1 LSTVTMEQAL
11 VTFVAEA
18 RELLARMEAVLLAC
32 EQSGPQ
38 DDTVSELFRSAH
50 TIKGAAGL
58 FGLDEIVAFTH
69 VVETS
74 LDRVRSGIVAL
85 SGSLITVLLDC
96 ADHVGA
102 LIERIGSDPPLVNAA
117 PDPRAQELIARLAA
131 ICNPVSGPTDQGN
144 LTRSSVP
151 AVPAVTSGP
160 PSADTL
166 SDTWHLSLR
175 LNPDILRNGM
185 DPVSLLRYLSTIGT
199 ITAVQLVSEAL
210 PDPDSMD
217 PESCYVGFEIALRST
232 ADKARIES
240 VFEFVQEGSRI
251 RILPPRSRVDDYV
264 ELLHAQSNGDARL
277 GELLVRCGTLTA
289 RELEEA
295 LDAQKRDR
303 PATQRPLGEVL
314 INRGVVQAPVVEA
327 ALAKQ
332 SQKRETRT
340 TGVDGGSLRI
350 EAGKLDQL
358 IELIAQLTVCGST
371 VDLLAGRA
379 GNNELREA
387 GSRFG
392 RLVEDVRS
400 AALQLRMVPIGS
412 VFSRF
417 QRIVRDL
424 SRELGKDIRLEV
436 SGADTELDKVLIEQ
450 INDPLLHLVRN
461 AMDHG
466 IEPAATRLL
475 QGKSAHG
482 VVHLAA
488 YRDAGNIVIEVRDD
502 GAGINRSKVLEKAR
516 RQGLLALQ
524 ETPADSE
531 ILNLI
536 LQPGFSTADVVTNLS
551 GRGVGMDVVK
561 RNIEQLRG
569 ALEIESREHL
579 GTTFRIRLPL
589 TLAIID
595 GFLLRVGGI
604 SYVVPLELV
613 EECVELDTSMVTGG
627 YLSLREE
634 PLPLLPLYEAF
645 GHSGPRAR
653 RRGIIVT
660 RWGERRVGLVVDE
673 LLGKLQTVIKP
684 LSPLFEQLPG
694 VTGSTVLGD
703 DTIALILDV
712 PVLLRLAQPANAD
725 EIDAVNSRR
734 SASA

>member
-1 LSTVTMEQAL
+1 MEQAL
-11 VTFVAEA
+11 ATFVAEA
-18 RELLARMEAVLLAC
+18 RELLGKMESVLLAC
-32 EQSGPQ
+32 EQSGPEA
-38 DDTVSELFRSAH
+38 DTVSELFRSAH
-50 TIKGAAGL
+50 TIKGSAGL

-74 LDRVRSGIVAL
+74 LDRVRSGNVELSRPLVA
-85 SGSLITVLLDC
+85 VLLEC
-96 ADHVGA
+96 ADHMGA
-102 LIERIGSDPPLVNAA
+102 LIERIGGDPAAPVAA
-117 PDPRAQELIARLAA
+117 PDSRAQGLIAQLAA
-131 ICNPVSGPTDQGN
+131 ICKPVAAIQDHGTSVGSPATTVPPTG
-144 LTRSSVP
+144 
-151 AVPAVTSGP
+151 SGP
-160 PSADTL
+160 PRSDTS

-175 LNPDILRNGM
+175 FNPDVLRNGM
-185 DPVSLLRYLSTIGT
+185 EPASFLRYLNTIGQ
-199 ITAVQLVSEAL
+199 ITAVQIVAEAL

-217 PESCYVGFEIALRST
+217 PESCYLGFELALRSA

-240 VFEFVQEGSRI
+240 VFDFVRDGSRI
-251 RILPPRSRVDDYV
+251 RILPPRSRVADYV
-264 ELLHAQSNGDARL
+264 ELLHAQSDGDARL
-277 GELLVRCGTLTA
+277 GELLVRCGTLTS

-295 LDAQKRDR
+295 LD
-303 PATQRPLGEVL
+303 TQRGDRSSAPQPLGEVL
-314 INRGVVQAPVVEA
+314 IKQGVVQAPVVEA

-332 SQKRETRT
+332 AQQAPKRAAAA
-340 TGVDGGSLRI
+340 DSSSLRI

-358 IELIAQLTVCGST
+358 IELIAQLTVSGSA

-379 GNNELREA
+379 GSNELREA

-392 RLVEDVRS
+392 RLVEEVRS
-400 AALQLRMVPIGS
+400 AALQLRMVPIGT

-424 SRELGKDIRLEV
+424 SRELGKEIGLEV

-466 IEPAATRLL
+466 IETAEARLAR
-475 QGKSAHG
+475 GKASRG
-482 VVHLAA
+482 TVHLAA
-488 YRDAGNIVIEVRDD
+488 LRDGGSIVIEVRDD
-502 GAGINRSKVLEKAR
+502 GAGINRAKVLEKAR
-516 RQGLLALQ
+516 SQGLITSQ
-524 ETPADSE
+524 EDPTESE

-536 LQPGFSTADVVTNLS
+536 LQPGFSTAQVVTNLS

-569 ALEIESREHL
+569 TLEIESREGL

-613 EECVELDTSMVTGG
+613 EECIELEDTTVSAG
-627 YLSLREE
+627 YLSLRGK

-653 RRGIIVT
+653 RRGIIVA
-660 RWGERRVGLVVDE
+660 RWGGRRVGLVVDE

-684 LSPLFEQLPG
+684 LSPLFASLPG
-694 VTGSTVLGD
+694 LTGSTVLGD

-712 PVLLRLAQPANAD
+712 PALLCLAGQINTDELATAKPRMAEPA
-725 EIDAVNSRR
+725 
-734 SASA
+734 